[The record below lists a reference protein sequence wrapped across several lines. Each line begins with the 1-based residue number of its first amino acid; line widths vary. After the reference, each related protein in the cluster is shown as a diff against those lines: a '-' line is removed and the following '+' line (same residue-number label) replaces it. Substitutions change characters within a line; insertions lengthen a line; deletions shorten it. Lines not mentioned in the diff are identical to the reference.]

1 MATEKSVEKKP
12 RERRAAR
19 IDRKKVAALAEQ
31 GVSHTDIAKHQG
43 VNQSTISR
51 FLDKV
56 SQERQAVERFK
67 SCRADVLATMHAKT
81 VDLQQRILDGFDDGV
96 LAALTATQKSS
107 LLFALNATA
116 GTTFDKERLERGQ
129 STQNHSLITK
139 MMGPAL
145 KDAGKLVSMPN
156 DSP

>member
-1 MATEKSVEKKP
+1 MVTVEEKKP
-12 RERRAAR
+12 KERSARR
-19 IDRKKVAALAEQ
+19 IDRKKVIVLREK
-31 GVSHTDIAKHQG
+31 GLSTTEIAQHQG

-56 SQERQAVERFK
+56 SQEKQAIERFK
-67 SCRADVLATMHAKT
+67 SCRADVLATLHGKT
-81 VDLQQRILDGFDDGV
+81 VELQNRILDGFDDRV
-96 LAALTATQKSS
+96 LNALTATQKSS

-116 GTTFDKERLERGQ
+116 GTVFDKERLERGQ

-145 KDAGKLVSMPN
+145 KEAGREDSIPN
-156 DSP
+156 HST